1 MINITIDKEDLLEY
15 LQHIKEDEDAYK
27 AFIKLSERE
36 QNDLIDNL
44 LYLCYKQVD
53 EDYISHEL
61 LERLSK

>member
-1 MINITIDKEDLLEY
+1 MITITIDREDITEY
-15 LQHIKEDEDAYK
+15 LQYVKEDEDAYK
-27 AFIKLSERE
+27 AFMQLSECE

-61 LERLSK
+61 LERLKK

>member
-1 MINITIDKEDLLEY
+1 MINITIDKDDLLEY

-27 AFIKLSERE
+27 TFMRLSERE

-53 EDYISHEL
+53 EDYISYEL
-61 LERLSK
+61 LERLTK